1 MDIKISPLALRIRI
15 AAFAISA
22 CTVSGWA
29 TISQAD
35 DAFAV
40 DSRWMTGD
48 WGGLR
53 TELLEKGVDLKMGYV
68 GESASN
74 LRGGYE
80 PHHHVT
86 RYSDQFTLGLSVD
99 LEKLAGWEETKFSLA
114 LSNRNGSELDE
125 ITSDPRAKSFNATQ
139 EINGRGSVTRIGQ
152 LWLSKGWLDDKI
164 NLKAGRYAVSDEF
177 AAEDCVFQNLAFCG
191 SQPGNYVDSIHNGP
205 ISQWAARLRY
215 RITDEIYTQIGAY
228 NVNPSNLDNDNGLK
242 VNVKGTTGTL
252 VPVELVWTPSV
263 NQLPGE
269 YRVGYYHS
277 TAGAP
282 DVYKDINNQPA
293 AITGAD
299 YRTNSSR
306 HGSWVV
312 AKQQLTS
319 VAGDTSRG
327 LTVVASAT
335 FMDRASTPVDSYQK
349 VALLYKGLFDIR
361 PADTIGFGAARI
373 HGSSRFLRNA
383 KTANEQSGATFED
396 AGYVPEQHTM
406 YVAELNYRAQV
417 TGWLSVLPNLQYLK
431 NPDGQREVD
440 NTWVAGLQVQT
451 QF

>member
-1 MDIKISPLALRIRI
+1 MDIKISPLASHIRI
-15 AAFAISA
+15 AALAVT
-22 CTVSGWA
+22 TVTLSSWA
-29 TISQAD
+29 VVSQAD

-53 TELLEKGVDLKMGYV
+53 TELLDKGVDIKMGYV

-74 LRGGYE
+74 LRGGYQ
-80 PHHHVT
+80 PHRHVT
-86 RYSDQFTLGLSVD
+86 RYSDQFSLGVKVD
-99 LEKLAGWEETKFSLA
+99 LEKLAGWDETEFSFA

-125 ITSDPRAKSFNATQ
+125 VTSDPRAKSFNATQ

-152 LWLSKGWLDDKI
+152 LWLSKGWLNDKI
-164 NLKAGRYAVSDEF
+164 NIKAGRYAVSDEF

-205 ISQWAARLRY
+205 ISQWAARVRY
-215 RITDEIYTQIGAY
+215 RFTDEVYGQIGAY

-242 VNVKGTTGTL
+242 VHVQGTTGTL
-252 VPVELVWTPSV
+252 VPVELVWTPQI

-269 YRVGYYHS
+269 YRIGYYHS
-277 TAGAP
+277 TAEAP

-293 AITGAD
+293 ALTGAD

-306 HGSWVV
+306 HGSWIV

-319 VAGDTSRG
+319 VAGDSSRG

-349 VALLYKGLFDIR
+349 AALLYKGLFDAR
-361 PADTIGFGAARI
+361 PADTIGFGVARI

-383 KTANEQSGATFED
+383 KTANEVSGATFED
-396 AGYVPEQHTM
+396 PGYIPEQHTM
-406 YVAELNYRAQV
+406 YVAELNYRAQL

>member
-1 MDIKISPLALRIRI
+1 MDISICPLASRIRI
-15 AAFAISA
+15 AVLTLSA
-22 CTVSGWA
+22 STALVSA
-29 TISQAD
+29 NASYAD
-35 DAFAV
+35 EPFGMS
-40 DSRWMTGD
+40 SRWMTGD

-53 TELLEKGVDLKMGYV
+53 TELLDKGVDIKMGYV

-74 LRGGYE
+74 LQGGYQ
-80 PHHHVT
+80 PHRHVT
-86 RYSDQFTLGLSVD
+86 RYSDQFSLGVDAD
-99 LEKLAGWEETKFSLA
+99 LEKLLGWQEMKFSFA

-125 ITSDPRAKSFNATQ
+125 VTSDPRAKSFGATQ

-177 AAEDCVFQNLAFCG
+177 AVEDCVFQNLAFCG

-215 RITDEIYTQIGAY
+215 RVTHDVYAQVGAY

-242 VNVKGTTGTL
+242 VHVQGTTGTL
-252 VPVELVWTPSV
+252 VPVELVWTPKV

-269 YRVGYYHS
+269 YRICYYHS
-277 TAGAP
+277 TAEAP

-293 AITGAD
+293 ALTGDD

-306 HGSWVV
+306 HGSWIV

-319 VAGDTSRG
+319 VGGDASRG

-349 VALLYKGLFDIR
+349 ADLLYKGLFDAR
-361 PADTIGFGAARI
+361 PSDTIGFGMARV

-383 KTANEQSGATFED
+383 KTANDQSGATFND

-417 TGWLSVLPNLQYLK
+417 TGWLSVLPNLQYIK
-431 NPDGQREVD
+431 NPDGQRGVE

>member
-1 MDIKISPLALRIRI
+1 MDIKISPLASRIRLT
-15 AAFAISA
+15 ALAITA
-22 CTVSGWA
+22 CTASGWA
-29 TISQAD
+29 VFSQAD
-35 DAFAV
+35 DAFAL

-53 TELLEKGVDLKMGYV
+53 TELLEKGVDIKMGYM

-74 LRGGYE
+74 LRGGYQ
-80 PHHHVT
+80 PHRHVT
-86 RYSDQFTLGLSVD
+86 RYSDQFNLGVDVD
-99 LEKLAGWEETKFSLA
+99 LEKWAGWEDTKFSFA

-125 ITSDPRAKSFNATQ
+125 VTADPRAKSFNSTQ
-139 EINGRGSVTRIGQ
+139 EINGRGSVTRLGQ
-152 LWLSKGWLDDKI
+152 LWLSKGWFDDKI

-177 AAEDCVFQNLAFCG
+177 AVEDCVFQNLAFCG

-215 RITDEIYTQIGAY
+215 RFTDEVYGQIGAY

-242 VNVKGTTGTL
+242 VHVQGTTGTL
-252 VPVELVWTPSV
+252 VPVELVWTPTL
-263 NQLPGE
+263 NKLPGE

-277 TAGAP
+277 TAEAP

-293 AITGAD
+293 ALTGAD

-306 HGSWVV
+306 HGSWIV

-319 VAGDTSRG
+319 VGSDTSRG

-349 VALLYKGLFDIR
+349 AALLYTGLFDSR
-361 PADTIGFGAARI
+361 PGDTLGFGVARI

-383 KTANEQSGATFED
+383 QTANEQSGATFED
-396 AGYVPEQHTM
+396 PGYVPEQHTM
-406 YVAELNYRAQV
+406 YVAELNYRVAV

>member
-1 MDIKISPLALRIRI
+1 MDIKISHLASQIRMTVLAL
-15 AAFAISA
+15 SA
-22 CTVSGWA
+22 CTASGWA
-29 TISQAD
+29 AVSNAD
-35 DAFAV
+35 EAFAV

-48 WGGLR
+48 WGGMR
-53 TELLEKGVDLKMGYV
+53 TQLLEKGVNIKMGYV

-74 LRGGYE
+74 LRGGYQ
-80 PHHHVT
+80 PHRHVT
-86 RYSDQFTLGLSVD
+86 RYSDQFSLGVDVD
-99 LEKLAGWEETKFSLA
+99 LEKWAGWEDTKFSFA

-125 ITSDPRAKSFNATQ
+125 VTADPRAKSFNATQ

-152 LWLSKGWLDDKI
+152 LWLSKGWFDDKI

-177 AAEDCVFQNLAFCG
+177 AVEDCVFQNLAFCG

-215 RITDEIYTQIGAY
+215 RFTDEVYAQIGAY

-242 VNVKGTTGTL
+242 VHVQGTTGTL
-252 VPVELVWTPSV
+252 VPAELVWTPTL

-277 TAGAP
+277 TAEAP

-293 AITGAD
+293 ALTGAD
-299 YRTNSSR
+299 YRINSSR

-319 VAGDTSRG
+319 VGGDTSRG

-349 VALLYKGLFDIR
+349 AALLYKGLFDSR
-361 PADTIGFGAARI
+361 PDDTLGFGVARI

-383 KTANEQSGATFED
+383 ETANEQSGATFKD
-396 AGYVPEQHTM
+396 PGYVPEQHTM
-406 YVAELNYRAQV
+406 FVAELNYRVAV